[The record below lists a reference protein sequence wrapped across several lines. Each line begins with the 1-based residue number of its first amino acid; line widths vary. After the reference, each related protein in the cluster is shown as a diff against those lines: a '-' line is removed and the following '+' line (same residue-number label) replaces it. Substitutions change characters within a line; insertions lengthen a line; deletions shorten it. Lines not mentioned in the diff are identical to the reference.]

1 MDNLVNQTLGQFQI
15 IQELGRGGMAV
26 VYKAYQPA
34 LQRYVAL
41 KVLPRQFAY
50 EEDFVKRFRQE
61 AIAAARLRH
70 PNIVTI
76 YDVGQEGDIQY
87 IVMELLEG
95 QSLARLIRQT
105 GPMPPARVINL
116 ISQVAAA
123 LDYAHKQGFVHRDI
137 KPGNVM
143 VDASDHATLTD
154 FGIARAMG
162 ATRLTQ
168 TGAMIGTPEYMAPE
182 QVRGQPVDHR
192 ADIYALGIVC
202 YEMLSGRTPFS
213 GDTATVLYKQA
224 HEAPPPL
231 PQLAPSTPPAMV
243 AAIARALAKNPDE
256 RFQSAGEF
264 AAALTAATVPPT
276 VRARPAVPAAPPPAA
291 KGGLPGWLGWAI
303 GGGVALLLC
312 LALVVGAA
320 LVAPA
325 LGKATP
331 TPAIIIAANQT
342 PTPTPTQQAGP
353 VTVTPAPASTTPAPK
368 PTTPAPL
375 PPTSTDTPVPPT
387 HTSTHTPAPTRT
399 SLPPTHTPT
408 HTPVPTTPSC
418 PPVSGP
424 FASIWQAVQTRLG
437 CATNEAHTVWMAEEY
452 FERGVMYW
460 RQDNDRHY
468 ALFNG
473 NGWGSYANTWREGDP
488 LYTCGTESTPP
499 TPLRGFGRV
508 WCNYADVRNG
518 LGNATNAEV
527 GFSGIVQ
534 DFERGLIIRLD
545 NGVTYV
551 LYSGDGWEKR

>member
-15 IQELGRGGMAV
+15 IQELGRGGMAI

-50 EEDFVKRFRQE
+50 DEGFVKRFRQE

-76 YDVGQEGDIQY
+76 YDVGQVGDVQF

-95 QSLARLIRQT
+95 QSLARLIRQS
-105 GPMPPARVINL
+105 GPMPPARVAHL
-116 ISQVAAA
+116 AAQVAAA

-137 KPGNVM
+137 KPANVM
-143 VDASDHATLTD
+143 VDANDHATLTD

-202 YEMLSGRTPFS
+202 YEMLAGRTPFS

-231 PQLAPSTPPAMV
+231 PHLVPNAPAGMV

-264 AAALTAATVPPT
+264 AAALAAPPAAMM
-276 VRARPAVPAAPPPAA
+276 RPAAPTARPPSA
-291 KGGLPGWLGWAI
+291 KSGTPGWLGWAI
-303 GGGVALLLC
+303 GAGIGLVICSALVIA
-312 LALVVGAA
+312 LALI
-320 LVAPA
+320 APS
-325 LGKATP
+325 LGRATP
-331 TPAIIIAANQT
+331 TPLIIIAGNQT
-342 PTPTPTQQAGP
+342 FTPTPTQQANP
-353 VTVTPAPASTTPAPK
+353 ATVAPSPASTTPAPML
-368 PTTPAPL
+368 TTSAPLPSTSTYTPL
-375 PPTSTDTPVPPT
+375 PPT
-387 HTSTHTPAPTRT
+387 HTPTPTPTPTRT
-399 SLPPTHTPT
+399 SPPPTHTPT

-418 PPVSGP
+418 PPVSGL

-437 CATNEAHTVWMAEEY
+437 CATNEAHTTWMAEEY

-468 ALFNG
+468 VLFNG
-473 NGWGSYANTWREGDP
+473 NGWASYANTWREGEP

-499 TPLRGFGRV
+499 TPMRGFGRV
-508 WCNYADVRNG
+508 WCNYANVRDG
-518 LGNATNAEV
+518 LGNATNVEA
-527 GFSGIVQ
+527 GFNGTVQ

-545 NGVTYV
+545 DGVTYV
-551 LYSGDGWEKR
+551 LYSGDGWEQR